1 MCQLLAMNCNVPT
14 DICFSFAGFQ
24 ARGGAT
30 DVHAD
35 GWGIAFLKVVARAS
49 SSTRNRRAFRRSP
62 NSCAATRSIRRTSLR
77 TSARRPRG
85 GRARE
90 HPSLHARTVG
100 TLLDFRP

>member
-35 GWGIAFLKVVARAS
+35 GWGIRKLTIPPELGYGARGAGKLI
-49 SSTRNRRAFRRSP
+49 P
-62 NSCAATRSIRRTSLR
+62 
-77 TSARRPRG
+77 P
-85 GRARE
+85 
-90 HPSLHARTVG
+90 HAKLVFEIE
-100 TLLDFRP
+100 LLDIA